1 MKKVKNEHLLPVNIV
16 DLVQKLNQT
25 DIRENERMNYVLRL
39 ETIRD
44 YCDAAVKKSN
54 EDMKKK
60 IPGWKTTREYCS

>member
-1 MKKVKNEHLLPVNIV
+1 MKKVQNEHLLPVNIV

-44 YCDAAVKKSN
+44 YCDQAIRKSEQN
-54 EDMKKK
+54 MKKK
-60 IPGWKTTREYCS
+60 VSV